1 MNHSIQVNLQWLSVS
16 WGPQRTLT
24 KFKKIYLFWKMW
36 VFIDIFKNWPCKIG
50 YTIGVWLIKM
60 RTVKPS
66 SYSIT
71 KLHIFIFD
79 FSRLPVVHRCHPQ
92 DRPGITPKL
101 ISPMKWCVREFGS
114 TGTNNVFKWENLLS
128 CSGSQKQVKPQQFT
142 FLRGSIPMAGHP
154 LTHIEKIATWRH
166 GQNPLSLVFQPY
178 DPMVTNTLYILLNSN
193 R

>member
-24 KFKKIYLFWKMW
+24 KFKKIYFEKCEYLS
-36 VFIDIFKNWPCKIG
+36 IFLKIG
-50 YTIGVWLIKM
+50 LNWLHKGIWHIKM
-60 RTVKPS
+60 RVVKPS

-79 FSRLPVVHRCHPQ
+79 FSILPVVHRCHPQ

-114 TGTNNVFKWENLLS
+114 TGTNNVFKLENLLS

-178 DPMVTNTLYILLNSN
+178 DPMVTNTLCILLNSN
-193 R
+193 T